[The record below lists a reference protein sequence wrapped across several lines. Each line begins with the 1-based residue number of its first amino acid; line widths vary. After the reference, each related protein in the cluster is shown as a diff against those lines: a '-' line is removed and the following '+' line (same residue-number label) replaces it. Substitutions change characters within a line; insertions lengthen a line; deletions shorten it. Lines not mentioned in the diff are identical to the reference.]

1 MVGGLRE
8 DLVAFER
15 RRDDVVP
22 KRARQP
28 QRVGRGLE
36 IGRIHGLDPGG
47 VFEDDPELVPIS
59 LLVGLGQCQPGET
72 RHMADVDVDGH
83 GGSVG
88 GDADVPYPSQPGDA
102 ASVGVDDTLSS
113 RMDRTL
119 RLMIGV
125 AALVLGVGG
134 AAWVLAAD
142 DTLSGEVAIR
152 VSLVLAAVWLAAP
165 MLRRPGPATVA
176 AGAVAVLALIRPR
189 LVVVVIVGVV
199 IWRLSTRRRDL
210 RDRRP

>member
-1 MVGGLRE
+1 M
-8 DLVAFER
+8 
-15 RRDDVVP
+15 
-22 KRARQP
+22 
-28 QRVGRGLE
+28 
-36 IGRIHGLDPGG
+36 
-47 VFEDDPELVPIS
+47 
-59 LLVGLGQCQPGET
+59 
-72 RHMADVDVDGH
+72 
-83 GGSVG
+83 
-88 GDADVPYPSQPGDA
+88 PYPSQPGDA